1 MSHRRRQPCLQH
13 YSKAHDAPCVAP
25 FTTAKPPEETTTM
38 IIDLEPT
45 PASISSPGGPTV
57 DAGELD
63 PGLSAIAGSRWQFLA
78 EASELLDGSL
88 DYQQTLANVVTLAV
102 PRIADY
108 AIIALL
114 TEEGSLSWGW
124 SAHRDPAC
132 DSVVADLRP
141 YVPDL
146 TTNAHPWAA
155 AINSGQTQVI
165 EVVNDEYLRSIARDD
180 THLAL
185 LRDLAPTSFI
195 IIPLAARGRVL
206 GSLLFAT
213 NSASGRR
220 YNGHDG
226 AIATELGRRISLA
239 VDNATLYRAAE
250 QAART
255 REDMVAVVSHDLKNP
270 LAIIQMAV
278 GFLKEEIVPAD
289 DDHALE
295 RKQLDVIQSSADRMY
310 RLIHELLDT
319 ASIEAGH
326 ARLNRSSA
334 TAYELVIDAIELL
347 RPLAAQK
354 RIELCAD
361 APPGLPSVFADRERV
376 LQVFSNIGGNAI
388 KFTPQGGR
396 VDFHVADWGSVLQF
410 SIRDSGPGI
419 APGDLPHLFE
429 RYWQAE
435 KMRSIG
441 SGLGLPIAKR
451 LIEAHGG
458 EIRVES
464 AIGRGSCF
472 TFTLPT
478 VQV

>member
-1 MSHRRRQPCLQH
+1 
-13 YSKAHDAPCVAP
+13 
-25 FTTAKPPEETTTM
+25 M
-38 IIDLEPT
+38 IIDLEGEPWG
-45 PASISSPGGPTV
+45 SPSTG
-57 DAGELD
+57 ARSANARELD
-63 PGLSAIAGSRWQFLA
+63 HGLSAIAGSRWQFLA
-78 EASELLDGSL
+78 EASELLDASL
-88 DYQQTLANVVTLAV
+88 EYQQTLSNVVSLAV

-114 TEEGSLSWGW
+114 TEDGSLGWGW
-124 SAHRDPAC
+124 SAHRDPAR
-132 DSVVADLRP
+132 DSVVARLRP
-141 YVPDL
+141 YVTHL
-146 TTNAHPWAA
+146 TIDDDPWAA
-155 AINSGQTQVI
+155 AINSGQTQI
-165 EVVNDEYLRSIARDD
+165 IKEVTDEYLCSIARDD
-180 THLAL
+180 AHLAL
-185 LRDLAPTSFI
+185 LRELAPTSYM
-195 IIPLAARGRVL
+195 IIPLSARGRVL

-213 NSASGRR
+213 NSDSGRR
-220 YNGHDG
+220 YDSHDA
-226 AIATELGRRISLA
+226 AIATEVGRRISLA

-270 LAIIQMAV
+270 LATIQMAV
-278 GFLKEEIVPAD
+278 SFLKHEIVPSD

-295 RKQLDVIQSSADRMY
+295 RKQLDVIERSAGRMY

-319 ASIEAGH
+319 ASIEAGEVH
-326 ARLNRSSA
+326 LARSPA

-354 RIELCAD
+354 CVELLAD
-361 APPGLPSVFADRERV
+361 VPSGLPSVVADRERV

-388 KFTPQGGR
+388 KFTPQGGC
-396 VDFHVADWGSVLQF
+396 VDFRVVRCGAALQF

-419 APGDLPHLFE
+419 SPSDMPHIFD

-435 KMRSIG
+435 KTRSLG

-458 EIRVES
+458 ELRVES
-464 AIGRGSCF
+464 ELGRGSCF

-478 VQV
+478 VQI